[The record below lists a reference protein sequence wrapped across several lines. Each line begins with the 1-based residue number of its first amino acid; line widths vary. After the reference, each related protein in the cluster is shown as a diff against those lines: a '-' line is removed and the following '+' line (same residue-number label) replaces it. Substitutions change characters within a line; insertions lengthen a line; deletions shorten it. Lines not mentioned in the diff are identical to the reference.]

1 MKTARMVK
9 PMHPSSISLDY
20 DSSEASYP
28 FDGKAED
35 VLGFEWR
42 VRFGSAGGRIYD
54 PVAGTFISF

>member
-1 MKTARMVK
+1 
-9 PMHPSSISLDY
+9 MHPSSISLDY
-20 DSSEASYP
+20 DSSEPSYP

-54 PVAGTFISF
+54 PIAGTFISF